1 MNIVFIEI
9 FQVEIKKGVR
19 IFKNFLK
26 IQLVQI
32 TETVGHYKSN
42 VQKLFAMLHLEM
54 CQFPPISYS
63 FEAMPVPAVAT
74 KGSTAVECY
83 IKPHIRITV
92 SSHNKFMYSGYSIHL
107 NRFNNELLFSSQY
120 NHAASVIHSQQVSL
134 LVSLV

>member
-1 MNIVFIEI
+1 VIILLTTVYQCYQYLIIIRETDLHKFDNLFLNPIIIPLNIKYI
-9 FQVEIKKGVR
+9 
-19 IFKNFLK
+19 
-26 IQLVQI
+26 
-32 TETVGHYKSN
+32 Y
-42 VQKLFAMLHLEM
+42 M

-92 SSHNKFMYSGYSIHL
+92 SSHNKSMYSGYSIHL

-120 NHAASVIHSQQVSL
+120 NHAASFIHSQQVSL